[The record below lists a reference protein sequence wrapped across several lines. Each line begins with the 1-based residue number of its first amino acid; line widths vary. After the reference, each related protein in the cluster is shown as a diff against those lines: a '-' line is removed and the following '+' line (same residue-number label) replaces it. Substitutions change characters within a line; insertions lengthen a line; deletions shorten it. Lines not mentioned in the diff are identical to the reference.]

1 MAVAAHQGAPH
12 KESPQNASG
21 RVSGGKIRKR
31 PQLSEEV
38 AAHLRH
44 AIMTAEI
51 RPGEFVRMDD
61 MAVRLGVSVT
71 PVREALLTLRGEG
84 MVNLAPHRGYI
95 VADLSRTDVEDLF
108 WLQSEIAVRVAPR
121 TAEAI
126 TGEQIGELEWCNR
139 KLAVAVRAGDG
150 PEVADAEFEFHR
162 IHNLIADSGKLS
174 WFLLSATRYTPTQLY
189 ATDPEW
195 GEVAVDS
202 HAKLITAYR
211 NGDREQVIEQT
222 RRQFTDGAARLTKH
236 LESTGIWD

>member
-1 MAVAAHQGAPH
+1 M
-12 KESPQNASG
+12 
-21 RVSGGKIRKR
+21 
-31 PQLSEEV
+31 SEEV

-61 MAVRLGVSVT
+61 MASRLGVSVT

-95 VADLSRTDVEDLF
+95 VADLSRVDVEDLF
-108 WLQSEIAVRVAPR
+108 WLQCEIAVRLALR
-121 TAEAI
+121 TAAAI
-126 TGEQIGELEWCNR
+126 TPEQIGELEWCNQ
-139 KLAVAVRAGDG
+139 KLSAAVRAGDG

-162 IHNLIADSGKLS
+162 IHNLVADSDKLS
-174 WFLLSATRYTPTQLY
+174 WFLLSATRYTPAQLY

-202 HAKLITAYR
+202 HAKLIAAYR
-211 NGDREQVIEQT
+211 AGDREQIIEQT
-222 RRQFTDGAARLTKH
+222 RRQFTDGAARLTRH
-236 LESTGIWD
+236 LEATGIWD